1 MMHFLM
7 GIWDYVIVF
16 LIILTIVVFVHEM
29 GHFLV
34 ARWCGVRVETFS
46 IGFGPEVWGRTA
58 KSGTRWRISLLPIG
72 GYVKMFGDADAAST
86 PDNDRQYSA
95 AERKEAFL
103 FKNVYQRAAIVAA
116 GPVANFIFGIIGL
129 ALLFMISG
137 EPRTAPV
144 VGQVLPASAAAEV
157 GLRPGDTILEA
168 NGSRIAS
175 FQDLQKIIGMSVGEP
190 IGLVIERRIQSAPEG
205 ADAADE
211 AATRVTRLSLLS
223 HPQINEVT
231 DIFGNVHRTPVLGI
245 SADPSAT
252 VLITFNPA
260 TALVEAVRQTGDMV
274 GSTLTG
280 IGQMILGQRDS
291 KEIGGPLRIAKGAAA
306 AAKIGVGGIAFYII
320 LLSINLG
327 LFNLFPVPLL
337 DGGHLL
343 FCLIEWVRGR
353 PLGAQAQE
361 YGFRVGLFLVFALML
376 FSTRNDLLDLHVWDF
391 IKRVIF

>member
-46 IGFGPEVWGRTA
+46 IGFGPEIWGRTV
-58 KSGTRWRISLLPIG
+58 KSGTRWRISLFPIG

-86 PDNDRQYSA
+86 PDGDRQFSA
-95 AERKEAFL
+95 AERREAFQ

-116 GPVANFIFGIIGL
+116 GPVSNFIFGIIGL

-137 EPRTAPV
+137 EARTAPV
-144 VGQVLPASAAAEV
+144 VGQVQPASAAAEV
-157 GLRPGDTILEA
+157 GLQPGDKIVEA
-168 NGSRIAS
+168 NGSAIGS
-175 FQDLQKIIGMSVGEP
+175 FQDLQRVIGMSVGEP
-190 IGLVIERRIQSAPEG
+190 IALVIERKLDSTPEG
-205 ADAADE
+205 GEE
-211 AATRVTRLSLLS
+211 ASHLERLSLLS
-223 HPQINEVT
+223 HPQINEIT
-231 DIFGNVHRTPVLGI
+231 DLFGNVHRTPVLGVI
-245 SADPSAT
+245 ADPAAT

-260 TALVEAVRQTGDMV
+260 TAVIEAVRQTGDMV

-306 AAKIGVGGIAFYII
+306 AAKIGLGGVAFYII

-391 IKRVIF
+391 IKRVIS

>member
-1 MMHFLM
+1 MIHFLM
-7 GIWDYVIVF
+7 SFRDYVLLF
-16 LIILTIVVFVHEM
+16 LVILTIVVFVHEM

-72 GYVKMFGDADAAST
+72 GYVKMFGDADPAST
-86 PDNDRQYSA
+86 PDTQRVYSA
-95 AERKEAFL
+95 AERAVAFHY
-103 FKNVYQRAAIVAA
+103 KNVYQRAAIVAA
-116 GPVANFIFGIIGL
+116 GPLANFLFGIIAL
-129 ALLFMISG
+129 AILLAVSG

-144 VGQVLPASAAAEV
+144 VGQVMEASAAAEI
-157 GLRPGDTILEA
+157 GLQPGDKILEA
-168 NGSRIAS
+168 NGEEVRS
-175 FQDLQKIIGMSVGEP
+175 FQDLQRIVGMSVGEP
-190 IGLVIERRIQSAPEG
+190 IALVIERP
-205 ADAADE
+205 AAASDQ
-211 AATRVTRLSLLS
+211 RPQRLSLLS
-223 HPQINEVT
+223 HPQIKEVT
-231 DIFGNVHRTPVLGI
+231 DLFGNVHRTPVIGI
-245 SADPSAT
+245 AADPSAT
-252 VLITFNPA
+252 VVIRFNPA
-260 TALVEAVRQTGDMV
+260 TALVEAVRQTGSMV

-280 IGQMILGQRDS
+280 IGQMIVGQRDS

-306 AAKIGVGGIAFYII
+306 AAKIGIGGIVFYII

-343 FCLIEWVRGR
+343 FYVIEAVQGR
-353 PLGAQAQE
+353 PLGARAQE

>member
-1 MMHFLM
+1 MMSLLTNL
-7 GIWDYVIVF
+7 WDYVAVF

-34 ARWCGVRVETFS
+34 ARWCGVKVETFS
-46 IGFGPEVWGRTA
+46 IGFGPEIWGRTA
-58 KSGTRWRISLLPIG
+58 KSGTRWRISLFPIG
-72 GYVKMFGDADAAST
+72 GYVKMFGDADPAST
-86 PDNDRQYSA
+86 PDSDRAYTA
-95 AERKEAFL
+95 AERSEAFQ

-116 GPVANFIFGIIGL
+116 GPIANFIFGILGL

-144 VGQVLPASAAAEV
+144 VGQVVASSAAAEV
-157 GLRPGDTILEA
+157 GLQPGDKILEA
-168 NGSRIAS
+168 NGNKISS

-190 IGLVIERRIQSAPEG
+190 IALAVERQNG
-205 ADAADE
+205 DAVE
-211 AATRVTRLSLLS
+211 RLNLLS

-231 DIFGNVHRTPVLGI
+231 DLFGNVHRTPVLGI

-252 VLITFNPA
+252 ILITFNPA
-260 TALVEAVRQTGDMV
+260 TAVVEAVRQTGDMI
-274 GSTLTG
+274 GSTMQG
-280 IGQMILGQRDS
+280 IGQMIMGQRDS

-306 AAKIGVGGIAFYII
+306 AAKIGIGGIAFYII

-361 YGFRVGLFLVFALML
+361 YGFRVGMILVFALML